1 MSTSAIEN
9 ILEVQKKAFLKEG
22 PPSLEKRTDLL
33 KRCVALIET
42 HQDKIIK
49 ALNQDFQNRSVDE
62 IKISEIDQT
71 IRNILFTIK
80 KLNKWMQPQRRFS
93 SLGTDLLGAKSFLQP
108 SPLGTV
114 GIIAPWNFPVGL
126 IFYPLA
132 SIFAAG
138 NRAMVKPSEI
148 TPATANIIK
157 EGVEKY
163 FDISELAVITGGPSV
178 GEQFSGLKLDHLLFI
193 GSNRVAKKVAA
204 QAAKN
209 LVPTTLELGGKSPTI
224 IGTNANMALAA
235 ERILFSKTLNA
246 GQICLSPDYIFVK
259 KDEEK
264 NLISELQKAYSK
276 FFPEPNSHNQT
287 SMVNKHHLKRM
298 NSYLLDATKKG
309 ATVESLG
316 KNDDLDKNMISTKIV
331 TEVNDGMDVMKH
343 EIFGPVLPIMTYDTI
358 SDVVNYINKNDNP
371 LGLYYFGGSQ
381 SEQNFVI
388 NNTRSGGVTVNDTM
402 FHILQSR
409 LPFGGV
415 GQSGHGCFH
424 GYEGFLNFSHLKSIY
439 HQTSIDFILAMI
451 RPPRGKA
458 FSLLSKIMKK
468 LG

>member
-1 MSTSAIEN
+1 MEN

-276 FFPEPNSHNQT
+276 FFPEPNSDNQT

-309 ATVESLG
+309 AKVESLG
-316 KNDDLDKNMISTKIV
+316 KNDDLDRNMISTKIV

-343 EIFGPVLPIMTYDTI
+343 EIFGPVLPIMTYDSI
-358 SDVVNYINKNDNP
+358 SDVVDYINKNDNP
-371 LGLYYFGGSQ
+371 LGLYYFGRSQ

>member
-1 MSTSAIEN
+1 MKN

-42 HQDKIIK
+42 HQEKIIK

-259 KDEEK
+259 KDQEK

-276 FFPEPNSHNQT
+276 FFPEPNSHDQT
-287 SMVNKHHLKRM
+287 SMVNKQHLSRM

-309 ATVESLG
+309 ASVQSLG
-316 KNDDLDKNMISTKIV
+316 ENDDLDRNMISTKVV
-331 TEVNDGMDVMKH
+331 TKVNDSMDVMRH
-343 EIFGPVLPIMTYDTI
+343 EIFGPILPIMTYENI
-358 SDVVNYINKNDNP
+358 SDVVDYINKNDNP
-371 LGLYYFGGSQ
+371 LGLYYFGRSQ

-388 NNTRSGGVTVNDTM
+388 NSTRSGGVTVNDTM

>member
-1 MSTSAIEN
+1 MEN

-157 EGVEKY
+157 EGVEEY

-235 ERILFSKTLNA
+235 ERMLFSKTLNA

-259 KDEEK
+259 KDEER

-316 KNDDLDKNMISTKIV
+316 NNDDLDRNMISTKIV
-331 TEVNDGMDVMKH
+331 TKVNESMDVMRN
-343 EIFGPVLPIMTYDTI
+343 EIFGPILPIMNYEKI
-358 SDVVNYINKNDNP
+358 SDVVDYINKNDTP
-371 LGLYYFGGSQ
+371 LGLYYFGRSQ

-458 FSLLSKIMKK
+458 FGLLSKIMKK

>member
-1 MSTSAIEN
+1 MEN

-42 HQDKIIK
+42 HQEKIIK

-259 KDEEK
+259 KDQER

-343 EIFGPVLPIMTYDTI
+343 EIFGPVLPIMTYDSI
-358 SDVVNYINKNDNP
+358 SDVVDYINKNDNP
-371 LGLYYFGGSQ
+371 LGLYYFGRSQ

-451 RPPRGKA
+451 RPPRSKA

>member
-1 MSTSAIEN
+1 MEN

-33 KRCVALIET
+33 KRCVELIET
-42 HQDKIIK
+42 HQEKIIK

-157 EGVEKY
+157 EGVKKY

-178 GEQFSGLKLDHLLFI
+178 GEQFSGLNLDHLLFI

-224 IGTNANMALAA
+224 IGTNVNMTLAA

-246 GQICLSPDYIFVK
+246 GQI
-259 KDEEK
+259 
-264 NLISELQKAYSK
+264 
-276 FFPEPNSHNQT
+276 
-287 SMVNKHHLKRM
+287 
-298 NSYLLDATKKG
+298 
-309 ATVESLG
+309 
-316 KNDDLDKNMISTKIV
+316 
-331 TEVNDGMDVMKH
+331 
-343 EIFGPVLPIMTYDTI
+343 
-358 SDVVNYINKNDNP
+358 
-371 LGLYYFGGSQ
+371 
-381 SEQNFVI
+381 
-388 NNTRSGGVTVNDTM
+388 
-402 FHILQSR
+402 
-409 LPFGGV
+409 
-415 GQSGHGCFH
+415 
-424 GYEGFLNFSHLKSIY
+424 
-439 HQTSIDFILAMI
+439 
-451 RPPRGKA
+451 
-458 FSLLSKIMKK
+458 
-468 LG
+468 

>member
-1 MSTSAIEN
+1 MQN

-71 IRNILFTIK
+71 VRNILFTIK

-114 GIIAPWNFPVGL
+114 CIIAPWNFPVGL

-224 IGTNANMALAA
+224 IGTNANIALAA

-259 KDEEK
+259 KDEK
-264 NLISELQKAYSK
+264 RNLISELQKAYSK
-276 FFPEPNSHNQT
+276 FFPKPNSHNQT

-343 EIFGPVLPIMTYDTI
+343 EIFGPILPIMTYDSI
-358 SDVVNYINKNDNP
+358 SDVVDYINKNDNP
-371 LGLYYFGGSQ
+371 LGLYYFGRSQ

-451 RPPRGKA
+451 RPPRSKA
-458 FSLLSKIMKK
+458 FSVLSKLMKK

>member
-1 MSTSAIEN
+1 MEN
-9 ILEVQKKAFLKEG
+9 ILEIQKKAFLKEG
-22 PPSLEKRTDLL
+22 PPSLQQRTDLL

-42 HQDKIIK
+42 YQDKIIE

-93 SLGTDLLGAKSFLQP
+93 SLGTDLIGAKSFLQP

-157 EGVEKY
+157 EGVSKY

-178 GEQFSGLKLDHLLFI
+178 GEKFSGLKLDHLLFI

-224 IGTNANMALAA
+224 IGTNADMALAA

-259 KDEEK
+259 KDEEG
-264 NLISELQKAYSK
+264 NLISELQKAYAK

-287 SMVNKHHLKRM
+287 SMVNKLHLERM
-298 NSYLLDATKKG
+298 NNYLLDAAKKG
-309 ATVESLG
+309 AKVNSLG
-316 KNDDLDKNMISTKIV
+316 KNDDLERNMLSTKII
-331 TEVNDGMDVMKH
+331 TEVNDAMDVMKH
-343 EIFGPVLPIMTYDTI
+343 EIFGPILPIMTYESI

-371 LGLYYFGGSQ
+371 LGLYYFGRSQ

-451 RPPRGKA
+451 RPPRGKT

>member
-1 MSTSAIEN
+1 MEN

-42 HQDKIIK
+42 HQEKIIK

-331 TEVNDGMDVMKH
+331 TEVNDDMDVMKH
-343 EIFGPVLPIMTYDTI
+343 EIFGPVLPIMTYDSI
-358 SDVVNYINKNDNP
+358 SDVVDYINKNDNP
-371 LGLYYFGGSQ
+371 LGLYYFGRSQ

>member
-1 MSTSAIEN
+1 MEN

-42 HQDKIIK
+42 HQEKIIK

-71 IRNILFTIK
+71 VRNILFTIK

-259 KDEEK
+259 KDEER

-309 ATVESLG
+309 AKVESLG
-316 KNDDLDKNMISTKIV
+316 KNDDLNRNMLSTKIV

-343 EIFGPVLPIMTYDTI
+343 EIFGPVLPIMTYDSI
-358 SDVVNYINKNDNP
+358 SDVVDYINKNDNP
-371 LGLYYFGGSQ
+371 LGLYYFGRSQ

>member
-1 MSTSAIEN
+1 MEN

-259 KDEEK
+259 KDEK
-264 NLISELQKAYSK
+264 RNLISELQKAYSK

-343 EIFGPVLPIMTYDTI
+343 EIFGPVLPIMTYDSI
-358 SDVVNYINKNDNP
+358 SDVVDYINKNDNP
-371 LGLYYFGGSQ
+371 LGLYYFGRSQ

>member
-1 MSTSAIEN
+1 MEN

-42 HQDKIIK
+42 HQEKIIK

-259 KDEEK
+259 KDQER

-309 ATVESLG
+309 AKVDSLG
-316 KNDDLDKNMISTKIV
+316 KNDDLDRNMFSTKIV

-343 EIFGPVLPIMTYDTI
+343 EIFGPILPIMTYESI
-358 SDVVNYINKNDNP
+358 SDVVDYINKNDNP
-371 LGLYYFGGSQ
+371 LGLYYFGRSQ

>member
-1 MSTSAIEN
+1 MKN

-22 PPSLEKRTDLL
+22 PPSLERRTDLL

-42 HQDKIIK
+42 HQEKIIK

-193 GSNRVAKKVAA
+193 GSNRVAKKVAS

-259 KDEEK
+259 KDEK
-264 NLISELQKAYSK
+264 RNLISELQKAYSK

-343 EIFGPVLPIMTYDTI
+343 EIFGPVLPIMTYDSI
-358 SDVVNYINKNDNP
+358 SDVVDYINKNDNP
-371 LGLYYFGGSQ
+371 LGLYYFGRSQ

>member
-1 MSTSAIEN
+1 MEN

-42 HQDKIIK
+42 HQEKIIK

-71 IRNILFTIK
+71 VRNILFTIK

-259 KDEEK
+259 KDQER

-309 ATVESLG
+309 AKVESLG
-316 KNDDLDKNMISTKIV
+316 KNDDLDRNMISTKIV

-343 EIFGPVLPIMTYDTI
+343 EIFGPILPIMTYDSI
-358 SDVVNYINKNDNP
+358 SDVVDYINKNDSP
-371 LGLYYFGGSQ
+371 LGLYYFGRSQ

>member
-1 MSTSAIEN
+1 MEN

-42 HQDKIIK
+42 HQEKIVK

-62 IKISEIDQT
+62 IQISEIDQT

-163 FDISELAVITGGPSV
+163 FDISELAVVTGGPSV

-209 LVPTTLELGGKSPTI
+209 IVPTTLELGGKSPTI

-264 NLISELQKAYSK
+264 TLVSELKKAYSK
-276 FFPEPNSHNQT
+276 FFPEPNSDNQT

-309 ATVESLG
+309 AKVESLG
-316 KNDDLDKNMISTKIV
+316 KNDDLDRNMISTKIV
-331 TEVNDGMDVMKH
+331 TQVNDGMDVMKH
-343 EIFGPVLPIMTYDTI
+343 EIFGPILPIMTYDSI
-358 SDVVNYINKNDNP
+358 SDVVDYINKNDTP
-371 LGLYYFGGSQ
+371 LGLYYFGRSQ

-458 FSLLSKIMKK
+458 FGLLSKIMKK

>member
-1 MSTSAIEN
+1 MEN

-259 KDEEK
+259 KDEK
-264 NLISELQKAYSK
+264 RNLISELQKAYSK

-331 TEVNDGMDVMKH
+331 TEVNDDMDVMKH
-343 EIFGPVLPIMTYDTI
+343 EIFGPVLPIMTYDSI
-358 SDVVNYINKNDNP
+358 SDVVDYINKNDNP
-371 LGLYYFGGSQ
+371 LGLYYFGRSQ

>member
-1 MSTSAIEN
+1 MEN

-42 HQDKIIK
+42 HQEKIIK

-148 TPATANIIK
+148 TPATTNIIK

-178 GEQFSGLKLDHLLFI
+178 GEKFSSLKLDHLLFI
-193 GSNRVAKKVAA
+193 GSNRVARKVAA

-276 FFPEPNSHNQT
+276 FFPEPNSHDQT
-287 SMVNKHHLKRM
+287 SVINKQHLSRM

-309 ATVESLG
+309 ASVQSLG
-316 KNDDLDKNMISTKIV
+316 KNDDLDKNMISTKVV
-331 TEVNDGMDVMKH
+331 TKVNDRMDVMRH
-343 EIFGPVLPIMTYDTI
+343 EIFGPILPIMTYENI
-358 SDVVNYINKNDNP
+358 SDVVDYINKNDNP
-371 LGLYYFGGSQ
+371 LGLYYFGRSQ

-415 GQSGHGCFH
+415 GKSGHGCFH

-439 HQTSIDFILAMI
+439 HQTNIDFILAMI
-451 RPPRGKA
+451 RPPRSKA

>member
-1 MSTSAIEN
+1 MEN

-42 HQDKIIK
+42 HQEKIIK

-259 KDEEK
+259 KDQER

-309 ATVESLG
+309 AKVESLG
-316 KNDDLDKNMISTKIV
+316 KNDDLNRNMISTKIV

-343 EIFGPVLPIMTYDTI
+343 EIFGPVLPIMTYDSI
-358 SDVVNYINKNDNP
+358 SDVVDYINKNDNP
-371 LGLYYFGGSQ
+371 LGLYYFGRSQ

>member
-1 MSTSAIEN
+1 MEN

-42 HQDKIIK
+42 HQEKIIK

-93 SLGTDLLGAKSFLQP
+93 SLGTDLIGAKSFLQP

-178 GEQFSGLKLDHLLFI
+178 GEKFSSLKLDHLLFI

-259 KDEEK
+259 KDEK
-264 NLISELQKAYSK
+264 RNLISELQKAYSK

-331 TEVNDGMDVMKH
+331 TEVNDDMDVMKH
-343 EIFGPVLPIMTYDTI
+343 EIFGPVLPIMTYDSI
-358 SDVVNYINKNDNP
+358 SDVVDYINKNDNP
-371 LGLYYFGGSQ
+371 LGLYYFGRSQ

-388 NNTRSGGVTVNDTM
+388 NNTRSGGVTVNDTL

>member
-1 MSTSAIEN
+1 MEN
-9 ILEVQKKAFLKEG
+9 ILKVQKNAFLKEG

-42 HQDKIIK
+42 HQEKIIK

-80 KLNKWMQPQRRFS
+80 KLNKWMRPQRRFS

-178 GEQFSGLKLDHLLFI
+178 GEQFSGLELDHLLFI

-259 KDEEK
+259 KDEK
-264 NLISELQKAYSK
+264 RNLISELQKAYSK

-316 KNDDLDKNMISTKIV
+316 NNDDLDRNMISTKIV
-331 TEVNDGMDVMKH
+331 TKVNESMEVMRN
-343 EIFGPVLPIMTYDTI
+343 EIFGPILPIMNYEKI
-358 SDVVNYINKNDNP
+358 SDVVDYINKNDNP
-371 LGLYYFGGSQ
+371 LGLYYFGRSQ

>member
-1 MSTSAIEN
+1 MEN

-71 IRNILFTIK
+71 VRNILFTIK

-224 IGTNANMALAA
+224 IGTKANMALAA

-259 KDEEK
+259 KDEK
-264 NLISELQKAYSK
+264 RNLISELQKAYSK

-287 SMVNKHHLKRM
+287 SMVNKRHLKRM

-343 EIFGPVLPIMTYDTI
+343 EIFGPVLPIMTYDSI
-358 SDVVNYINKNDNP
+358 SDVVDYINKNDNP
-371 LGLYYFGGSQ
+371 LGLYYFGRSQ

>member
-1 MSTSAIEN
+1 MEN

-42 HQDKIIK
+42 HQEKIIK

-71 IRNILFTIK
+71 IRNILFTMK

-259 KDEEK
+259 KNEK
-264 NLISELQKAYSK
+264 RNLISELQKAYSK

-309 ATVESLG
+309 ATVKSLG

-343 EIFGPVLPIMTYDTI
+343 EIFGPVLPIMTYDSI
-358 SDVVNYINKNDNP
+358 SDVVDYINKNDNP
-371 LGLYYFGGSQ
+371 LGLYYFGRSQ

>member
-1 MSTSAIEN
+1 MEN

-42 HQDKIIK
+42 HQEKIIK
-49 ALNQDFQNRSVDE
+49 ALNQDFQNRSIDE

-71 IRNILFTIK
+71 VLNILFTIK

-259 KDEEK
+259 KDEK
-264 NLISELQKAYSK
+264 RNLISELQKAYSK

-331 TEVNDGMDVMKH
+331 TEVNDGMDVMKN
-343 EIFGPVLPIMTYDTI
+343 EIFGPVLPIMTYDSI
-358 SDVVNYINKNDNP
+358 SDVVDYINKNDNP
-371 LGLYYFGGSQ
+371 LGLYYFGRSQ

>member
-1 MSTSAIEN
+1 MEN

-42 HQDKIIK
+42 HQEKIIK

-71 IRNILFTIK
+71 VRNILFTIK

-259 KDEEK
+259 KDQER

-343 EIFGPVLPIMTYDTI
+343 EIFGPVLPIMTYENI
-358 SDVVNYINKNDNP
+358 SDVVDYINKNDNP
-371 LGLYYFGGSQ
+371 LGLYYFGRSQ

>member
-1 MSTSAIEN
+1 
-9 ILEVQKKAFLKEG
+9 
-22 PPSLEKRTDLL
+22 
-33 KRCVALIET
+33 
-42 HQDKIIK
+42 
-49 ALNQDFQNRSVDE
+49 
-62 IKISEIDQT
+62 
-71 IRNILFTIK
+71 
-80 KLNKWMQPQRRFS
+80 MQPQRRFS

-178 GEQFSGLKLDHLLFI
+178 GEKFSSLKLDHLLFI

-224 IGTNANMALAA
+224 IGTNANVALAA

-264 NLISELQKAYSK
+264 NLISELQKAFSK
-276 FFPEPNSHNQT
+276 FFPEPNSHYQT
-287 SMVNKHHLKRM
+287 SMINKHHLARM

-309 ATVESLG
+309 ASVQSLG
-316 KNDDLDKNMISTKIV
+316 ENDDLDRNMISTKVV
-331 TEVNDGMDVMKH
+331 TKVNDDMDVMRY
-343 EIFGPVLPIMTYDTI
+343 EIFGPILPIMTYENI
-358 SDVVNYINKNDNP
+358 SDVVDYINKNDNP
-371 LGLYYFGGSQ
+371 LGLYYFGRSQ

>member
-1 MSTSAIEN
+1 MEN

-42 HQDKIIK
+42 HQEKIIK

-80 KLNKWMQPQRRFS
+80 KLNKWMQPRRRFS
-93 SLGTDLLGAKSFLQP
+93 SLGTELLGAKSFLQP

-178 GEQFSGLKLDHLLFI
+178 GEKFSSLKLDHLLFI

-259 KDEEK
+259 KDQER

-343 EIFGPVLPIMTYDTI
+343 EIFGPVLPIMTYDSI
-358 SDVVNYINKNDNP
+358 SDVVDYINKNDNP
-371 LGLYYFGGSQ
+371 LGLYYFGRSQ

>member
-1 MSTSAIEN
+1 MEN

-42 HQDKIIK
+42 HQEKIIK

-309 ATVESLG
+309 ATVKSLG

-343 EIFGPVLPIMTYDTI
+343 EIFGPVLPIMTYDSI
-358 SDVVNYINKNDNP
+358 SDVVDYINKNDNP
-371 LGLYYFGGSQ
+371 LGLYYFGRSQ

>member
-1 MSTSAIEN
+1 MEN

-259 KDEEK
+259 KDEER

-316 KNDDLDKNMISTKIV
+316 KNDDLDRNMISTKIV

-343 EIFGPVLPIMTYDTI
+343 EIFGPVLPIMTYDSI
-358 SDVVNYINKNDNP
+358 SDVVDYINKNDNP
-371 LGLYYFGGSQ
+371 LGLYYFGRSQ

>member
-1 MSTSAIEN
+1 MEN
-9 ILEVQKKAFLKEG
+9 ILEIQKKAFLKEG
-22 PPSLEKRTDLL
+22 PPSLEQRTDLL

-42 HQDKIIK
+42 HQEKIIK

-126 IFYPLA
+126 IFYPLT

-178 GEQFSGLKLDHLLFI
+178 GERFSALKLDHLLFI

-204 QAAKN
+204 QAANN

-224 IGTNANMALAA
+224 IGTNANMTLAA

-259 KDEEK
+259 KDEER

-287 SMVNKHHLKRM
+287 SMVNKLHLERM

-309 ATVESLG
+309 AKVNSLG
-316 KNDDLDKNMISTKIV
+316 KNDDLERNMLSTKII
-331 TEVNDGMDVMKH
+331 TEVNDDMDVMKH
-343 EIFGPVLPIMTYDTI
+343 EIFGPILPIMTYESI
-358 SDVVNYINKNDNP
+358 NDVVHYINKNDNP
-371 LGLYYFGGSQ
+371 LGLYYFGRSQ

-439 HQTSIDFILAMI
+439 HQTSIDLILAMI

>member
-1 MSTSAIEN
+1 MEN

-42 HQDKIIK
+42 HQEKIIK

-71 IRNILFTIK
+71 VRNILFTIK

-193 GSNRVAKKVAA
+193 GSNRVAKKVAS

-259 KDEEK
+259 KDEK
-264 NLISELQKAYSK
+264 RNLISELQKAYSK

-343 EIFGPVLPIMTYDTI
+343 EIFGPVLPIMTYDSI
-358 SDVVNYINKNDNP
+358 SDVVDYINKNDNP
-371 LGLYYFGGSQ
+371 LGLYYFGRSQ

>member
-1 MSTSAIEN
+1 MEN

-42 HQDKIIK
+42 HQEKIVK

-71 IRNILFTIK
+71 IRNLLFTIK

-163 FDISELAVITGGPSV
+163 FDNSELAVITGGPSV
-178 GEQFSGLKLDHLLFI
+178 GEQFSSLKLDHLLFI
-193 GSNRVAKKVAA
+193 GSNRVAKKVAT

-224 IGTNANMALAA
+224 IGINANMKLAA

-259 KDEEK
+259 KDEER
-264 NLISELQKAYSK
+264 NLILELQKAYSK

-287 SMVNKHHLKRM
+287 SMINKQHLARM

-309 ATVESLG
+309 ASVQSLG
-316 KNDDLDKNMISTKIV
+316 ENDDLDRNMISTKVV
-331 TEVNDGMDVMKH
+331 TKVNDGMDIMRH
-343 EIFGPVLPIMTYDTI
+343 EIFGPILPIMTYENI
-358 SDVVNYINKNDNP
+358 SDVVDYINKNDNP
-371 LGLYYFGGSQ
+371 LGLYYFGRSQ

-439 HQTSIDFILAMI
+439 HQTCIDFILAMI
-451 RPPRGKA
+451 RPPRSKA

>member
-1 MSTSAIEN
+1 MEN
-9 ILEVQKKAFLKEG
+9 ILEIQKKAFLKEG
-22 PPSLEKRTDLL
+22 PPSLEQRTDLL

-42 HQDKIIK
+42 YQDKIID

-71 IRNILFTIK
+71 VRNILFTIK

-224 IGTNANMALAA
+224 IGTKANMALAA

-259 KDEEK
+259 KDEK
-264 NLISELQKAYSK
+264 RNLISELQKAYSK

-287 SMVNKHHLKRM
+287 SMVNKRHLKRM

-343 EIFGPVLPIMTYDTI
+343 EIFGPVLPIMTYDSI
-358 SDVVNYINKNDNP
+358 SDVVDYINKNDNP
-371 LGLYYFGGSQ
+371 LGLYYFGRSQ

-451 RPPRGKA
+451 RPPRGRA